1 MLTTLQCNVVIKK
14 NYFYKLYKKKQYCNY
29 SVIQSVR
36 FTNNCV
42 GMYQLIITLNI
53 IYGTRV
59 YAMRIFIIRKINH
72 LVYCKY
78 SSIYLF
84 MLEDLSD
91 QQMCSVLITYKST
104 DTIGSKCTKA
114 VTFCWIEMRKRRD
127 AVS

>member
-59 YAMRIFIIRKINH
+59 AYAYFHNSENKPF
-72 LVYCKY
+72 
-78 SSIYLF
+78 SIL
-84 MLEDLSD
+84 
-91 QQMCSVLITYKST
+91 
-104 DTIGSKCTKA
+104 
-114 VTFCWIEMRKRRD
+114 
-127 AVS
+127 